1 MPNRIQRNKL
11 HLSKWTA
18 AIPEKRERH
27 FLVTRLIEHEEQ
39 PMEVILEAVY
49 SKREYRLVWTDL
61 KNDEVWLQGW
71 R

>member
-1 MPNRIQRNKL
+1 MPNRVQRNKL

-18 AIPEKRERH
+18 VIPEKRERH

>member
-1 MPNRIQRNKL
+1 MNRIQRNKL
-11 HLSKWTA
+11 RLSKWTA
-18 AIPEKRERH
+18 VAPKNRERH
-27 FLVTRLIEHEEQ
+27 FLVTKVIEHEER
-39 PMEVILEAVY
+39 PMELILEAVY